1 YAPKSGHHDAATATV
16 ATTCNPISSKSHGI
30 AAAKTRN
37 EALTMRERTLS
48 KAKRLLSS
56 ASSHAATA
64 TAANL
69 SHRPSA
75 VSAPRQVHTNG
86 VTTAITGS
94 VHIEAVSRFLNERAL
109 MFLGRF
115 F

>member
-1 YAPKSGHHDAATATV
+1 
-16 ATTCNPISSKSHGI
+16 
-30 AAAKTRN
+30 
-37 EALTMRERTLS
+37 MRERTLS

-75 VSAPRQVHTNG
+75 VSAPRQVHTSG

-109 MFLGRF
+109 MFWGSF
-115 F
+115 